1 MEQWLIRIVNYL
13 LAQSWQIAV
22 LTLAV
27 ALATFALR
35 NRSAH
40 VRYLLWLIV
49 LAKALVPP
57 LYSVPLAVLPE
68 EQLPT
73 MLSMPPT
80 AERGAAEYRIPE
92 PAVTESP
99 RPVAPASQAA
109 SSSLAVPTKS
119 AKHDT
124 RAWLAVVWF
133 VGMMALA
140 FYYLANALRT
150 QLWLQRRRQALP
162 NESAC
167 AIESFFT
174 ANGVRRM
181 PRIWLLER
189 INQPFVWGLVR
200 GSIYLPVR
208 LLDDK
213 HAKFQASLLG
223 HELSHVMRF
232 DAMVNSLQV
241 VAQTIFWF
249 HPFVW
254 WANRKIRAE
263 REKCCD
269 EMTIARLN
277 ARPEE
282 YGEAIVETLA
292 AKYKQARPIPSLAVA
307 GQVKNIEE
315 RIKTML
321 KPGKKFY
328 KRPNCIATITVLL
341 LATLVVPTA
350 FVPTGRAQSGPTTKT
365 SNAVPIFANAINL
378 GPVVNTVLWTWD
390 PHISPDGLS
399 LYFNTEQKRPDGTWY
414 YDIWVTTRNTTED
427 MWGQPDEIEINT
439 DAFEGAPSLSAD
451 GLEMYFVS
459 DRPGGSGSVDI
470 WVTERKTKDSPW
482 GAAVNLGPTVNCA
495 AAENGPSI
503 SADGLEL
510 YFSEAIWSSPSPRTG
525 GMGSSDIWVTKRKT
539 KDSPW
544 GTPANLGPTVNTSA
558 GEASPSISKD
568 GLTLYFMSK
577 RGYGSPDI
585 WVTTRKSKDD
595 PWGAAVNLGPT
606 VNTLHAESNPDISSD
621 GSTLYFISGRPGS
634 RGTDIWKVSLES
646 EGRPAESLHQAA
658 AYGDI
663 QQVEALISKGSD
675 LGTKDE
681 EGNTALHHAV
691 INGHKETVQFL
702 LAKNADINEKR
713 KNGFTPL
720 GDAARNGYKD
730 IVEMLIAKGADVNA
744 SQGKDQWT
752 PLHSAA
758 DQGFVEVAK
767 LLIAQGSNV
776 NIGDAKG
783 QTPLYLS
790 VGRCYR
796 DMTELLLTEGADINA
811 TNGSGRTPLDV
822 ANGRGHTEIVELLK
836 KHGAKE

>member
-1 MEQWLIRIVNYL
+1 MEPWLIRIADYL
-13 LAQSWQIAV
+13 LAQSWQIAL
-22 LTLAV
+22 LTIAV
-27 ALATFALR
+27 ALATFGLR

-40 VRYLLWLIV
+40 VRYLLWMIV

-57 LYSVPLAVLPE
+57 LYSVPVAILPQQSPLE
-68 EQLPT
+68 YALEPAQ
-73 MLSMPPT
+73 
-80 AERGAAEYRIPE
+80 AERMVAEHRMHEVGAAESARPAAVQPE
-92 PAVTESP
+92 
-99 RPVAPASQAA
+99 AA
-109 SSSLAVPTKS
+109 SPPQVTKRW
-119 AKHDT
+119 AMYDI
-124 RAWLAVVWF
+124 RAWLAVGWL
-133 VGMMALA
+133 VGVAALS
-140 FYYLANALRT
+140 FYYLLNALRT
-150 QLWLQRRRQALP
+150 QIWLQRRRKALP
-162 NESAC
+162 SESARS
-167 AIESFFT
+167 IESFF
-174 ANGVRRM
+174 AAHGVGRK

-200 GSIYLPVR
+200 GNIYLPAR
-208 LLDDK
+208 LLDGKD
-213 HAKFQASLLG
+213 ANFQASLLG
-223 HELSHVMRF
+223 HELCHVVRL

-241 VAQTIFWF
+241 VAQTAFWF

-254 WANRKIRAE
+254 WVNAKIRME

-277 ARPEE
+277 TLPEE
-282 YGEAIVETLA
+282 YGGAIVETLA
-292 AKYKQARPIPSLAVA
+292 AKYEQARPVPSLAVA

-315 RIKTML
+315 RIRTML

-328 KRPNCIATITVLL
+328 KYPSLVAATIVLL
-341 LATLVVPTA
+341 MALLTVPSAVVLTARGESNTPTESA
-350 FVPTGRAQSGPTTKT
+350 A
-365 SNAVPIFANAINL
+365 AVPFFGNATNL
-378 GPVVNTVLWTWD
+378 GPVVNTWPWTWD

-399 LYFNTEQKRPDGTWY
+399 LYFNTERKRPDGSWY
-414 YDIWVTTRNTTED
+414 YDVWVTTRNKKED
-427 MWGQPDEIEINT
+427 VWGQPVELEINT

-470 WVTERKTKDSPW
+470 WVTERKTKDSQW

-525 GMGSSDIWVTKRKT
+525 GMGSSDIWVIKRKT

-544 GTPANLGPTVNTSA
+544 GAPVNLGPTVNTSA
-558 GEASPSISKD
+558 GEASPAISKD
-568 GLTLYFMSK
+568 GLSLYFMSM
-577 RGYGSPDI
+577 RGYGGPDI

-595 PWGAAVNLGPT
+595 PWGTASNLGPA
-606 VNTLHAESNPDISSD
+606 VNTSHTESNPDISSD
-621 GSTLYFISGRPGS
+621 GSALYFISDRPGS
-634 RGTDIWKVSLES
+634 GGTDIWQVSLES
-646 EGRPAESLHQAA
+646 EARPAESLHQTA

-663 QQVEALISKGSD
+663 QQVKSLISKGAD
-675 LGTKDE
+675 LGEKDE
-681 EGNTALHHAV
+681 DGNTALHHAV
-691 INGHKETVQFL
+691 INGHIEIVRFL
-702 LAKNADINEKR
+702 LAKDTDVNERR

-744 SQGKDQWT
+744 SQGEDQWT

-767 LLIAQGSNV
+767 LLIVQGANV
-776 NIGDAKG
+776 NIRGAKG
-783 QTPLYLS
+783 ETPLHLS
-790 VGRCYR
+790 VRRCYR
-796 DMTELLLTEGADINA
+796 ELAELLLANGADINA
-811 TNGSGRTPLDV
+811 TNGSGRTPLDIAV
-822 ANGRGHTEIVELLK
+822 ERGHISVVELLK